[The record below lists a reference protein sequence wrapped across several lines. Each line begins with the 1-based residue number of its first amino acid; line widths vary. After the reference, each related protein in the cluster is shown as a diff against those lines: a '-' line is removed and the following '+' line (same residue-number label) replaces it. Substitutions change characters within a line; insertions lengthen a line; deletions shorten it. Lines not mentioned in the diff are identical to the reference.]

1 MNSIK
6 CTYSGTRRYVQLV
19 AESLD
24 GDTFDRTIS
33 PVYYTTEGD
42 NGDWTHAGFFNNT
55 LNSYQNHAAD
65 GFYQAQERLSRFP
78 GIVETGRAY
87 NVTYT
92 GTLPG
97 SMRYQL
103 QGTASDDDSVELT
116 ISYVRPET
124 VRVSVGSSGAA

>member
-1 MNSIK
+1 M
-6 CTYSGTRRYVQLV
+6 
-19 AESLD
+19 
-24 GDTFDRTIS
+24 IS

-42 NGDWTHAGFFNNT
+42 NGSWTHDGFFNNT
-55 LNSYQNHAAD
+55 LNSYMNHASD
-65 GFYQAQERLSRFP
+65 GFYSAQKRLNRFP

-92 GTLPG
+92 GTLPS

-103 QGTASDDDSVELT
+103 QGTTSDDEGVVLT

-124 VRVSVGSSGAA
+124 VRVSVGATKSAATIIDPIVGRPDKADSMVNPTSASGTN